1 MAANVSPLSFERR
14 SASGP
19 QIMTGTGNSPR
30 RGARCRR
37 SCDDSG
43 RTTST
48 PSCSTSLS
56 SASGKV
62 GSAPGGTRWNASHR
76 CRPIARSDMSTPT
89 RRTSCSPFSRSA
101 RSSRAAP
108 GAPHAVTRIVRG
120 SGTARSYFE
129 GLPGKYRC
137 AGDGALKVLLVTRHF
152 PPGGGGGV
160 QRPLKFA
167 THLPALG
174 IETHVL
180 APELPGPALADAEL
194 ELPTQAWIHRVRYV
208 GPRAARPSEE
218 LVGKQGIAR
227 VGTQAALFGRKLL
240 VPDENAPWSTLATP
254 VAIRL
259 VRREGIDVVLTTS
272 PPPSLHLLGAAVKR
286 TTGAAWVA
294 DLRDPLTSHPHRR
307 GYESQLAR
315 LKEKTT
321 GGVAKLVASQASAI
335 VAVSDAIAEEM
346 RALEPKGK
354 VVTIANGCDFDDFAG
369 LEHHASNR
377 LRITHAG
384 HFHGKRDPKPFLRAL
399 ADSGLDDV
407 VARFAGDFRAADREY
422 AESLGLGDR
431 IELLGDVSRRRSL
444 ELQRD
449 SEALLLLIPE
459 SGGRGRGVLTGKIFE
474 YLAAERPILAAVPP
488 EGAAA
493 KLVPAAAR
501 RRGPPRSSCTTRGP
515 AWSSPPMTRSPFVRR
530 CSTSTGAGRPAASTA

>member
-1 MAANVSPLSFERR
+1 
-14 SASGP
+14 
-19 QIMTGTGNSPR
+19 
-30 RGARCRR
+30 
-37 SCDDSG
+37 
-43 RTTST
+43 
-48 PSCSTSLS
+48 
-56 SASGKV
+56 
-62 GSAPGGTRWNASHR
+62 
-76 CRPIARSDMSTPT
+76 
-89 RRTSCSPFSRSA
+89 
-101 RSSRAAP
+101 
-108 GAPHAVTRIVRG
+108 
-120 SGTARSYFE
+120 
-129 GLPGKYRC
+129 
-137 AGDGALKVLLVTRHF
+137 LKVLLVTRHF
-152 PPGGGGGV
+152 PPSSGGGV

-180 APELPGPALADAEL
+180 TPEADGSAPVGDEL

-208 GPRAARPSEE
+208 GPRAARPSEQ
-218 LVGKQGIAR
+218 LLSKQGVAR
-227 VGTQAALFGRKLL
+227 LGTQAALLGRKLL
-240 VPDENAPWSTLATP
+240 VPDENVPWSTFALP

-294 DLRDPLTSHPHRR
+294 DLRDPLTSNPHRR

-315 LKEKTT
+315 VKEKAV
-321 GGVAKLVASQASAI
+321 GGVGRLVASQADAI
-335 VAVSDAIAEEM
+335 VAASDAIAGEI
-346 RALEPKGK
+346 RALEPKGP

-369 LEHHASNR
+369 LEHHASDR

-384 HFHGKRDPKPFLRAL
+384 HFHGKRDPRPFLRAL
-399 ADSGLDDV
+399 ADSGLGDV
-407 VARFAGDFRAADREY
+407 IARFAGDFRAADREY

-431 IELLGDVSRRRSL
+431 VELLGNVSRRRSL

-488 EGAAA
+488 DGAAA
-493 KLVPAAAR
+493 RLLHDA
-501 RRGPPRSSCTTRGP
+501 
-515 AWSSPPMTRSPFVRR
+515 
-530 CSTSTGAGRPAASTA
+530 GAGIVVPSDDVDAIRDALVDLHRRWKAGSLDGTPLSEEWRTRLSRGGRVEELADVLRSVA

>member
-1 MAANVSPLSFERR
+1 MLRFFTHPSLEEPQAWGAQWLVLAR
-14 SASGP
+14 SGP
-19 QIMTGTGNSPR
+19 VEAMEHDGLRP
-30 RGARCRR
+30 AYE
-37 SCDDSG
+37 DDKFVVF
-43 RTTST
+43 RVPPPAST
-48 PSCSTSLS
+48 
-56 SASGKV
+56 V
-62 GSAPGGTRWNASHR
+62 AP
-76 CRPIARSDMSTPT
+76 
-89 RRTSCSPFSRSA
+89 
-101 RSSRAAP
+101 
-108 GAPHAVTRIVRG
+108 
-120 SGTARSYFE
+120 
-129 GLPGKYRC
+129 
-137 AGDGALKVLLVTRHF
+137 LKVLLVTRHF

-180 APELPGPALADAEL
+180 APDVPGSVPDDAEL

-208 GPRAARPSEE
+208 GPRAGRPSEQ
-218 LVGKQGIAR
+218 LVAEAGRRTAR
-227 VGTQAALFGRKLL
+227 HAGGAARAQAARPRRERSPGAR
-240 VPDENAPWSTLATP
+240 S
-254 VAIRL
+254 RRRSRSGSS
-259 VRREGIDVVLTTS
+259 RREGIDVVLTTS

-315 LKEKTT
+315 LKEKTV
-321 GGVAKLVASQASAI
+321 GGVGKLVASQADAI

-369 LEHHASNR
+369 LEHHPSDR

-399 ADSGLDDV
+399 ADSGLEDV
-407 VARFAGDFRAADREY
+407 VVRFAGDFRAADREY

-459 SGGRGRGVLTGKIFE
+459 SGGRGKGVLTGKIFE
-474 YLAAERPILAAVPP
+474 YLAAERPILAVVPP
-488 EGAAA
+488 DGAAA
-493 KLVPAAAR
+493 RARARDRRRHGRPAR
-501 RRGPPRSSCTTRGP
+501 RRRRDPRGAARPP
-515 AWSSPPMTRSPFVRR
+515 PPLE
-530 CSTSTGAGRPAASTA
+530 GREASTARRSRTSGASGSRASERVEELADVLRSLA

>member
-1 MAANVSPLSFERR
+1 V
-14 SASGP
+14 
-19 QIMTGTGNSPR
+19 
-30 RGARCRR
+30 
-37 SCDDSG
+37 
-43 RTTST
+43 
-48 PSCSTSLS
+48 
-56 SASGKV
+56 
-62 GSAPGGTRWNASHR
+62 
-76 CRPIARSDMSTPT
+76 
-89 RRTSCSPFSRSA
+89 
-101 RSSRAAP
+101 
-108 GAPHAVTRIVRG
+108 
-120 SGTARSYFE
+120 
-129 GLPGKYRC
+129 
-137 AGDGALKVLLVTRHF
+137 KVLLVTRHF

-180 APELPGPALADAEL
+180 APDLAGAVPDDEL

-240 VPDENAPWSTLATP
+240 VPDENAPWSTVATP

-321 GGVAKLVASQASAI
+321 GGVAKLVALQADAI
-335 VAVSDAIAEEM
+335 VAVSEAIAGEM

-369 LEHHASNR
+369 FEHHASDR

-399 ADSGLDDV
+399 AGSGLDDV

-422 AESLGLGDR
+422 AESLGLGGR
-431 IELLGDVSRRRSL
+431 IELLGDLSRRRSL

-459 SGGRGRGVLTGKIFE
+459 SRGVLTGKIFE
-474 YLAAERPILAAVPP
+474 YLAAERPILATVPP
-488 EGAAA
+488 DGAAA
-493 KLVPAAAR
+493 QLVR
-501 RRGPPRSSCTTRGP
+501 D
-515 AWSSPPMTRSPFVRR
+515 
-530 CSTSTGAGRPAASTA
+530 TGAGVVVPSEDEDAIRQALRDLHARWKAGSLNGTPLSEEWRRRLSRGGRVEELADLLRSLA